1 MAKDQ
6 LDELQ
11 VLKQM
16 RKLNWKDPDV
26 ANYAIKCLT
35 SAWKVKYPNIRTL
48 AGVVA
53 EMTLYQVNT
62 ENHELLSMSSSK
74 LLNKGAYPNPE
85 GSQIRKKERER
96 KEIGDWKWSHEKLT
110 QNVFSRNRLD
120 STEIRYKNSI
130 LMDQ

>member
-96 KEIGDWKWSHEKLT
+96 EREKKLVIENDPT
-110 QNVFSRNRLD
+110 RN
-120 STEIRYKNSI
+120 
-130 LMDQ
+130 

>member
-96 KEIGDWKWSHEKLT
+96 EREREKRNWGLKMLPREID
-110 QNVFSRNRLD
+110 
-120 STEIRYKNSI
+120 TEC
-130 LMDQ
+130 LLEE